1 MKLILFPHLQFYRF
15 LITAGRNVSK
25 KVYGQLRDHKI
36 TPALQDGATPS
47 PAGRQR
53 AVSSSHTSMLTTAR
67 KPPSEHSL
75 WIGVTFDWLSAARCV
90 SIKDDVLYGSWSE
103 WRTCSYK
110 HALQF
115 SPRCEAERL
124 SNQPSEGT
132 SQNEWESRPTLHD
145 GHLQNLV
152 SVIGFVLF
160 LLPSHPPNFLISR
173 YFFCHTSKITVFF
186 FSPSYLSTHKSGT
199 LLCIDRKLTFTVAVI
214 YMVMKGS
221 VSRFISSFSVSSL
234 QRRGS
239 GETPPAYQDK
249 AIWMDN
255 TFSSTYKGLS
265 WKEQAHLLQQ
275 SHSSR

>member
-1 MKLILFPHLQFYRF
+1 MFWTEYKREIIIDWLKKWEIRTEDNAAKTTLWNKCLQFFFLFILTIWVKLILFPHLQFYRF

-53 AVSSSHTSMLTTAR
+53 SVSSTHTSMLTTAR

-115 SPRCEAERL
+115 SPRCKAERL

-160 LLPSHPPNFLISR
+160 LLPLPPPPRQTSWSAFIFLSHKQNNSL
-173 YFFCHTSKITVFF
+173 FFPLPTSARRRAA
-186 FSPSYLSTHKSGT
+186 LS
-199 LLCIDRKLTFTVAVI
+199 F
-214 YMVMKGS
+214 
-221 VSRFISSFSVSSL
+221 VSIANS
-234 QRRGS
+234 
-239 GETPPAYQDK
+239 
-249 AIWMDN
+249 
-255 TFSSTYKGLS
+255 
-265 WKEQAHLLQQ
+265 LLQ
-275 SHSSR
+275 

>member
-1 MKLILFPHLQFYRF
+1 MHFYTILTKTTLWNKCLLFFFLFLLTIWVKLILFPHLQFYRF

-36 TPALQDGATPS
+36 TPALQDRATPS

-132 SQNEWESRPTLHD
+132 SQNEWESRSTLHD

-160 LLPSHPPNFLISR
+160 LLPSHPPNFLISL
-173 YFFCHTSKITVFF
+173 FF
-186 FSPSYLSTHKSGT
+186 FLSHKQNNSLFFFPFLLEHAQERHSALYRSQTHFYSSGYLYGNEGQRVSFYFIFLR
-199 LLCIDRKLTFTVAVI
+199 LLITTARQRRNTSC
-214 YMVMKGS
+214 
-221 VSRFISSFSVSSL
+221 VSR
-234 QRRGS
+234 
-239 GETPPAYQDK
+239 
-249 AIWMDN
+249 
-255 TFSSTYKGLS
+255 
-265 WKEQAHLLQQ
+265 
-275 SHSSR
+275 

>member
-1 MKLILFPHLQFYRF
+1 M
-15 LITAGRNVSK
+15 SK

-36 TPALQDGATPS
+36 TPALQDGATPATPS

-53 AVSSSHTSMLTTAR
+53 TVSSSHTSMLTTAR

-90 SIKDDVLYGSWSE
+90 SIKDDVLNGSWSE

-160 LLPSHPPNFLISR
+160 LLPPPPRPTRQTSWSVFI
-173 YFFCHTSKITVFF
+173 FFVTQAKKQSF
-186 FSPSYLSTHKSGT
+186 FSPFLLEHAQERHSPLYRSQTHFYSSGYLYGNEGQRVSFYFIFLR
-199 LLCIDRKLTFTVAVI
+199 LLITTARQRRNTSC
-214 YMVMKGS
+214 
-221 VSRFISSFSVSSL
+221 VSR
-234 QRRGS
+234 
-239 GETPPAYQDK
+239 
-249 AIWMDN
+249 
-255 TFSSTYKGLS
+255 
-265 WKEQAHLLQQ
+265 
-275 SHSSR
+275 